1 MKKRLNKKLIMA
13 VVVLAMLAGAVL
25 SGCGES
31 GTYATQKNFI
41 TIGCVCPLTGELAS
55 YGEGTLETEE
65 AAVAEINENE
75 GIYIDTLQRKL
86 KIRFL
91 VEDSESTAQGAKEAA
106 EHLINEENVDLV
118 ISGSGAETAIAVAGV
133 CESAKVP
140 FFSVDAENG
149 AWLESGSYQYCFNCS
164 YDNESRLKA
173 LKDVFE
179 EQGITSVGFMAV
191 RSEES
196 EDFAETLATF
206 ASENGLKITNP
217 GYLDPDTPNYSAAA
231 KALASAKVQA
241 VICFMEAD
249 EFSALWA
256 TEDMKSFAPQMS
268 VLVNNHLFVNDIA
281 DITHGIDIKEFYTVT
296 SWDKKYPFES
306 SLTDEDG
313 SVLGLWWEDTFLS
326 SSSELLGYKH
336 GNVEIAIDAVKLA
349 MALDAE
355 DVISA
360 AGSMNVDT
368 VLGVVDFDQTNTC
381 VLPCSILK
389 WTYNT
394 ATLSWEKELA
404 SHTQLK
410 DVEFDED

>member
-13 VVVLAMLAGAVL
+13 VVVLAMLVGAVL

-31 GTYATQKNFI
+31 GNYATQKNFI

-91 VEDSESTAQGAKEAA
+91 VKDSESTAQGAKEAA
-106 EHLINEENVDLV
+106 EQLINEENVDLV
-118 ISGSGAETAIAVAGV
+118 ISGSGAVTAIAVAGV

-164 YDNESRLKA
+164 YDNESRLEA

-256 TEDMKSFAPQMS
+256 TDDMKSFAPQMS

-381 VLPCSILK
+381 VLPCSVLK

>member
-1 MKKRLNKKLIMA
+1 
-13 VVVLAMLAGAVL
+13 
-25 SGCGES
+25 
-31 GTYATQKNFI
+31 
-41 TIGCVCPLTGELAS
+41 
-55 YGEGTLETEE
+55 
-65 AAVAEINENE
+65 
-75 GIYIDTLQRKL
+75 
-86 KIRFL
+86 
-91 VEDSESTAQGAKEAA
+91 
-106 EHLINEENVDLV
+106 
-118 ISGSGAETAIAVAGV
+118 
-133 CESAKVP
+133 
-140 FFSVDAENG
+140 
-149 AWLESGSYQYCFNCS
+149 
-164 YDNESRLKA
+164 
-173 LKDVFE
+173 
-179 EQGITSVGFMAV
+179 
-191 RSEES
+191 
-196 EDFAETLATF
+196 
-206 ASENGLKITNP
+206 
-217 GYLDPDTPNYSAAA
+217 
-231 KALASAKVQA
+231 
-241 VICFMEAD
+241 
-249 EFSALWA
+249 ALWA